1 MFDEAPLAFKV
12 KWENVVADATRRM
25 AKLKRRIRIDE
36 TGTDIL
42 SN

>member
-1 MFDEAPLAFKV
+1 MFDEAPLAFKA

-25 AKLKRRIRIDE
+25 AKLKRRTRIE
-36 TGTDIL
+36 QTGTDIL